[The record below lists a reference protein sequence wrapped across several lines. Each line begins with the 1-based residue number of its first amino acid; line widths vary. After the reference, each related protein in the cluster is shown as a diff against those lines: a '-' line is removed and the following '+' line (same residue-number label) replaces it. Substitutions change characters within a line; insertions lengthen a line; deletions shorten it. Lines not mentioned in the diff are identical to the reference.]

1 MQTNL
6 TPQSRADRFCAYF
19 REVMPD
25 PRSELH
31 YHTPYELLLAVVLS
45 AQCTD
50 VRVNK
55 VTPALFERF
64 PDPQALAA
72 ATPEEILPYIASC
85 SYPNAKAN
93 YLAGIGKHL
102 VSDFKGTVPAT
113 REGLESLPGV
123 GRKSASVVLVNAFNV
138 PAFAVDTHV
147 HRVAARL
154 GLTHNART
162 PEDTERQV
170 TALIPRE
177 EWWRAHHWLILHGRY
192 TCLARRPKCTACPFE
207 AWCPKIGL
215 VE

>member
-1 MQTNL
+1 MPPSL
-6 TPQSRADRFCAYF
+6 SPQSSADRVCAYF
-19 REVMPD
+19 REVLPD

-55 VTPALFERF
+55 LTPALFERF

-93 YLAGIGKHL
+93 YLAGIGKCL
-102 VSDFKGTVPAT
+102 ISDFKGAVPAT
-113 REGLESLPGV
+113 REELESLPGV
-123 GRKSASVVLVNAFNV
+123 GRKSASVVLANAFNV

-147 HRVAARL
+147 ERICKHHDIVKKSATPLEVEKRVMDVL
-154 GLTHNART
+154 P
-162 PEDTERQV
+162 PE
-170 TALIPRE
+170 
-177 EWWRAHHWLILHGRY
+177 HWLPAHQAMIYFGRAI
-192 TCLARRPKCTACPFE
+192 CHPKNPECDHYPQLYNF
-207 AWCPKIGL
+207 KDI
-215 VE
+215 

>member
-1 MQTNL
+1 MPPSL
-6 TPQSRADRFCAYF
+6 SPQSSADRVCAYF
-19 REVMPD
+19 REVLPD

-55 VTPALFERF
+55 LTPALFERF

-93 YLAGIGKHL
+93 YLAGIGKCL
-102 VSDFKGTVPAT
+102 ISNFKGAVPAT

-123 GRKSASVVLVNAFNV
+123 GRKSASVVLANAFHI

-162 PEDTERQV
+162 PEETERQV

-207 AWCPKIGL
+207 TWCPKIGL

>member
-1 MQTNL
+1 MPPSL
-6 TPQSRADRFCAYF
+6 SPQSSADRVCAYF
-19 REVMPD
+19 REVLPD

-55 VTPALFERF
+55 LTPALFERF

-93 YLAGIGKHL
+93 YLAGIGKCL
-102 VSDFKGTVPAT
+102 ISDFKGAVPAT
-113 REGLESLPGV
+113 REELESLPGV
-123 GRKSASVVLVNAFNV
+123 GRKSASVVLANAFHI

-162 PEDTERQV
+162 PEETERQV

-192 TCLARRPKCTACPFE
+192 TCLARRPKCTACPCE